1 MKMEK
6 RNQEESQIT
15 LDDLGSDRES
25 QFSEISEPAH
35 PYKNREFENPFETSE
50 SESGELSDSSSQ
62 RDAKLLLNRRID
74 MNIVEKTKLNDK
86 SWDEISSKKS
96 FGPDSHYW
104 CI

>member
-6 RNQEESQIT
+6 RNWEESQIT

-25 QFSEISEPAH
+25 QFSEIFEPAH
-35 PYKNREFENPFETSE
+35 PYQNRESENPFETSQ

-62 RDAKLLLNRRID
+62 RDAKLLLNQRID
-74 MNIVEKTKLNDK
+74 MKIVEQSKLHDK
-86 SWDEISSKKS
+86 SWNEISSKNS
-96 FGPDSHYW
+96 YGPDSHYW